1 MSLFVLFCN
10 LFICKRYRSIL
21 TLDGSKVRRVYDV
34 ARERYIGMK
43 HRYSHFTYQL
53 PFDGTHTRYLCWK

>member
-1 MSLFVLFCN
+1 MSV
-10 LFICKRYRSIL
+10 L

-43 HRYSHFTYQL
+43 FRYSYLAYPL
-53 PFDGTHTRYLCWK
+53 PFN